1 MISDRTYI
9 TIQGWMRTELK
20 LSGNELIVYA
30 IIYGF
35 SQNKQGEFTGSA
47 QYLADWV
54 GCTRR
59 TVMTILNKLVEN
71 NFISKTEIILN
82 NNEKR
87 VSYQAERGCEKT
99 SQGVKNFH
107 RGCEKI
113 SQGGVKNFHMGCEKI
128 SHNNINN
135 NTNNNNRDIN
145 THDACAREESAE
157 AVENFTTLDAGPLP
171 EDQNGRAEAATI
183 LCGPNKNVKLTPAQL
198 EELENRIP
206 NQLTR
211 YIHRL
216 SRYKVGRANAAM
228 MDDFQWLLGWIAE
241 DHADRKERE
250 LEAIRQAEAEEDRRE
265 LEELQARILKRKG
278 RADLCG

>member
-1 MISDRTYI
+1 MISDGTYI
-9 TIQGWMRTELK
+9 TIQGWMRTDLK

-71 NFISKTEIILN
+71 NFISKTEISFN

-99 SQGVKNFH
+99 SQGVKKFH

-113 SQGGVKNFHMGCEKI
+113 SQGGVKNFHRGCEKI
-128 SHNNINN
+128 SHNININN

-145 THDACAREESAE
+145 NVHSCSESPEETPEETAE
-157 AVENFTTLDAGPLP
+157 EFFERAWQYYPNKRGKGQVSEKSKERLMSHGWANVKRAIDRYL
-171 EDQNGRAEAATI
+171 EDLKKDEWRQAQNGSTFLNSGYIDYLDENYT
-183 LCGPNKNVKLTPAQL
+183 PPMNPKLDYSKTDL
-198 EELENRIP
+198 
-206 NQLTR
+206 
-211 YIHRL
+211 
-216 SRYKVGRANAAM
+216 
-228 MDDFQWLLGWIAE
+228 DDLFGI
-241 DHADRKERE
+241 
-250 LEAIRQAEAEEDRRE
+250 
-265 LEELQARILKRKG
+265 
-278 RADLCG
+278 

>member
-1 MISDRTYI
+1 MINDGNYI
-9 TIQGWMRTELK
+9 TIQGWMRTDLK

-59 TVMTILNKLVEN
+59 TVMSILNKLVEN
-71 NFISKTEIILN
+71 NYISKTEIILN

-113 SQGGVKNFHMGCEKI
+113 SH
-128 SHNNINN
+128 NININKN
-135 NTNNNNRDIN
+135 NKYTDRDTNNV
-145 THDACAREESAE
+145 HSCSESLEE
-157 AVENFTTLDAGPLP
+157 TP
-171 EDQNGRAEAATI
+171 EEFFERAWQYYPNKRGKGQVSEKSKERLMSHGWDNVKRAIDRYLEDLKKDEWRQAQNGSTFFNSGYIDYLDENYT
-183 LCGPNKNVKLTPAQL
+183 PPMNPKLDYSKTDL
-198 EELENRIP
+198 
-206 NQLTR
+206 
-211 YIHRL
+211 
-216 SRYKVGRANAAM
+216 
-228 MDDFQWLLGWIAE
+228 DDLLGI
-241 DHADRKERE
+241 
-250 LEAIRQAEAEEDRRE
+250 
-265 LEELQARILKRKG
+265 
-278 RADLCG
+278 